1 MAYINVDIEVDDF
14 LDSCSNREIEQVK
27 AWLYENNL
35 EDEDENPVRGA
46 VTAMDDTAWNNTVIR
61 LLDKKW
67 QLSKEDEE
75 TIIRIANQL
84 L

>member
-35 EDEDENPVRGA
+35 EDEDENPVRGV